1 MQDAMGWENEEF
13 STFTVSQAFHVPKK
27 SQNYLRNRNT
37 SVMKLK
43 RSLIPRFATVS
54 RIAKTWTNSFNQYEF
69 EPCLDF
75 ISLTVNL
82 DGKTIQDTRQVLP
95 RLANSRCIEV
105 AIEIYV
111 RLGEEEEK
119 SKYRG
124 QIKRGFKTKR

>member
-1 MQDAMGWENEEF
+1 MFQ
-13 STFTVSQAFHVPKK
+13 KK

-54 RIAKTWTNSFNQYEF
+54 RIAKTWTNSFNRYEF